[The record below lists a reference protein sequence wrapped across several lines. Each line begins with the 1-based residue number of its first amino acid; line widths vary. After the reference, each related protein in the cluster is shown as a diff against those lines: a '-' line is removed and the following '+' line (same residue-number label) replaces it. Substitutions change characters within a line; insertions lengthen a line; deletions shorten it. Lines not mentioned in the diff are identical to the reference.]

1 MSLARIGP
9 RCGGITFPLN
19 CLGQTQL
26 TKMLFT
32 KYILR
37 KPRELCLILR
47 MAPRLK
53 KIPQGQ
59 RPYQHVIGG
68 NRTIV
73 GRITIIPPNQ
83 WSYTQL
89 TLDVFTVRQRC
100 RNFGNEFF
108 GFFLLS
114 DIALILVFF
123 QYAGKGKPF
132 LFTFYLKL

>member
-1 MSLARIGP
+1 MSLLRIGP
-9 RCGGITFPLN
+9 KCGGITFLLN

-26 TKMLFT
+26 TKILFS

-59 RPYQHVIGG
+59 RPYQHVIGK

-83 WSYTQL
+83 WSQTQL
-89 TLDVFTVRQRC
+89 TSDVFVVRQRC

-108 GFFLLS
+108 GVFGQS
-114 DIALILVFF
+114 YIALILVVL
-123 QYAGKGKPF
+123 QYAGKEKSF
-132 LFTFYLKL
+132 LFSFYLKL